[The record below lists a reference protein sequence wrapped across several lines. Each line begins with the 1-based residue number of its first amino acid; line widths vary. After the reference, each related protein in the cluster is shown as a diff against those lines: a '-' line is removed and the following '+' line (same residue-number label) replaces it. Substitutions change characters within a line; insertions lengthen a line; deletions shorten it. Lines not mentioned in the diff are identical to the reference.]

1 MHEDYLQ
8 QIWSQ
13 SRIPSPKLKLT
24 DGTPITV
31 KHPGTHNTSHSGPD
45 FKEACV
51 QFDNLEFHGAIE
63 IHVNGSDWY
72 KHKHHEDEAYN
83 NVVLHVVYNNDL
95 QIIQNGYCIPTLEL
109 KKLIDLEHFEQSLTV
124 QEWSNKLPCQSAL
137 EFVDPIFMSSMKT
150 KALIRKLN
158 EKTVNFK
165 GMRAEEVLY
174 RLIASSFGMGINKRA
189 FLELAEKLPWRSLRQ
204 LTAVKRKQLILVTSG
219 CAQGDF
225 SLQMG
230 DEYRWHFKGTRPGNF
245 PSARIPQ
252 FAQYV
257 AHLNMEEVLRQ
268 LSQSDSPEV
277 LLGYMHRS
285 NKPRNRR
292 LLSGSMLKNLL
303 INAIV
308 PFLFWQSEQ
317 QKREDYF
324 ELSIELLRMLPSE
337 NNAILRSWKRNGIS
351 AQNAFDSQGLIA
363 LDRYYCSLKKC
374 LSCEVGLKA
383 LNRVK

>member
-13 SRIPSPKLKLT
+13 SRIPSPKLKLI
-24 DGTPITV
+24 DGTPVTV

-95 QIIQNGYCIPTLEL
+95 QIIQNGCCIPTLEL
-109 KKLIDLEHFEQSLTV
+109 KGLIDQEHFQQSITI
-124 QEWSNKLPCQSAL
+124 QEWNGNLPCKSEL
-137 EFVDPIFMSSMKT
+137 GFVDPIYMSSMKT
-150 KALIRKLN
+150 KALIQKLS
-158 EKTVNFK
+158 EKIVNLV
-165 GMRAEEVLY
+165 GGRPEEVLY
-174 RLIASSFGMGINKRA
+174 RLIAGAFGMGINKMA
-189 FLELAEKLPWRSLRQ
+189 FMELAEKLPWNSLRQ
-204 LTAVKRKQLILVTSG
+204 LSAVKRKQLILATSG
-219 CAQGDF
+219 CVQGDF

-230 DEYRWHFKGTRPGNF
+230 DEHRWHFKGTRPGNF
-245 PSARIPQ
+245 PSKRIPQ
-252 FAQYV
+252 FANFMAQLKMDEVIQELTRCSSAELILEYI
-257 AHLNMEEVLRQ
+257 LMSNEKGEE
-268 LSQSDSPEV
+268 
-277 LLGYMHRS
+277 
-285 NKPRNRR
+285 R
-292 LLSGSMLKNLL
+292 LLPVAMLRNLL
-303 INAIV
+303 INSIA
-308 PFLFWQSEQ
+308 PFLFWLSEHH
-317 QKREDYF
+317 KNERYF
-324 ELSIELLRMLPSE
+324 EVAIDLLRLLPSE
-337 NNAILRSWKRNGIS
+337 KNAILRSWSRNGVR

-383 LNRVK
+383 LNRVE